1 MAKAEAA
8 TQTKE
13 KTTSQPQQVAQD
25 QPPREGR
32 ALSPLQQT
40 RIPYHP
46 IYKERYGV
54 DGPMWRALVDA
65 VYPSAKTPE
74 GVILA
79 VSYCQARNYDVM
91 KKMVHVVPIW
101 STALQREVEGV
112 WEAVAALRA
121 TAFRTGE
128 YVGCDET
135 KFGPMIEKHFE
146 GQVGKKGYEKTVK
159 MDLTFPEWA
168 QVTVYRF
175 LHGEP
180 RAFPGPKV
188 HWLAAYGAQ
197 GRSDV
202 PNDKWSEGGGSY
214 MLEKCAEAAAL
225 RKAFPEALG
234 SMNAAE
240 EMEGRRLDF
249 AGGQIIDHEPP
260 PERPTRAIAKAQ
272 AEKAREEEQERTD
285 QYRQTMAGEGAEPVK
300 QSVDSDQE
308 TKASEVVDDET
319 GEVTETQPDPGSTE
333 SASTTTSETP
343 PSQGQAGPQEGDKT
357 REHVGFAKMLTDKVK
372 KASTRKNLDAV
383 MHDFY
388 QEIDLLRSDAPTLYK
403 GLMDEIEAKK
413 AWFAK

>member
-1 MAKAEAA
+1 MAKAA
-8 TQTKE
+8 TDTKE
-13 KTTSQPQQVAQD
+13 KTQAQPQNIAQE

-54 DGPMWRALVDA
+54 DGAMWRALVDA

-79 VSYCQARNYDVM
+79 VSYCQARKYDVM

-101 STALQREVEGV
+101 STSLQREVEGV
-112 WEAVAALRA
+112 WEAVSALRA

-135 KFGPMIEKHFE
+135 TFGPMIKKHFK
-146 GQVGKKGYEKTVK
+146 GQVGKKGYEKTVE
-159 MDLTFPEWA
+159 MDLEFPEWA
-168 QVTVYRF
+168 QITVYRF

-188 HWLAAYGAQ
+188 HWLGAYGCQ
-197 GRSDV
+197 GKSDV

-240 EMEGRRLDF
+240 EMEGRKIDF
-249 AGGQIIDHEPP
+249 AAGPIIDHEPT
-260 PERPTRAIAKAQ
+260 PERPTRASAKAQ
-272 AEKAREEEQERTD
+272 AEKARDEDEQRSE
-285 QYRQTMAGEGAEPVK
+285 QYRQTVQEPEPAKQPAEADDDAGE
-300 QSVDSDQE
+300 Q
-308 TKASEVVDDET
+308 VDDTT
-319 GEVTETQPDPGSTE
+319 GEVTEREPDPDSTE
-333 SASTTTSETP
+333 SASPTTSATP
-343 PSQGQAGPQEGDKT
+343 PSQGQAGPPEDKT

-372 KASTRKNLDAV
+372 KSSTRKNLDAV
-383 MHDFY
+383 LHDFT
-388 QEIDLLRSDAPTLYK
+388 QEFDLLRTDAPALYK
-403 GLMDEIEAKK
+403 GLMDEVEAKK

>member
-1 MAKAEAA
+1 MAKAA
-8 TQTKE
+8 TDTKE
-13 KTTSQPQQVAQD
+13 KTQAQPQNIAQE

-54 DGPMWRALVDA
+54 DGAMWRALVDA

-79 VSYCQARNYDVM
+79 VSYCQARKYDVM

-101 STALQREVEGV
+101 STSLQREVEGV
-112 WEAVAALRA
+112 WEAVSALRA

-135 KFGPMIEKHFE
+135 TFGPMIKKHFK
-146 GQVGKKGYEKTVK
+146 GQVGKKGYEKTVE
-159 MDLTFPEWA
+159 MDLEFPEWA
-168 QVTVYRF
+168 QITVYRF

-188 HWLAAYGAQ
+188 HWLGAYGCQ
-197 GRSDV
+197 GKSDV

-240 EMEGRRLDF
+240 EMEGRKIDF
-249 AGGQIIDHEPP
+249 AAGPIIDHEPP
-260 PERPTRAIAKAQ
+260 PERPTRASAKAQ
-272 AEKAREEEQERTD
+272 AEKARDEDEQRSE
-285 QYRQTMAGEGAEPVK
+285 QYRQTVQEPEPAKQPAEADDDAGE
-300 QSVDSDQE
+300 Q
-308 TKASEVVDDET
+308 VDDTT
-319 GEVTETQPDPGSTE
+319 GEVTEREPDPDSTE
-333 SASTTTSETP
+333 SASPTTSATP
-343 PSQGQAGPQEGDKT
+343 PSQGQAGPPEDKT

-372 KASTRKNLDAV
+372 KSSTRKNLDAV
-383 MHDFY
+383 LHDFT
-388 QEIDLLRSDAPTLYK
+388 QEFDLLRTDAPALYK
-403 GLMDEIEAKK
+403 GLMDEVEAKK